1 MLTAGLPGRNSG
13 DMNLPAYD
21 MPLYRPPSE
30 GPNLI
35 IQATYGCSF
44 NECSFCSMY
53 KTKSYRARP
62 LGDVFAEIDA
72 FAGDWPDAH
81 RVFLADGDAMV
92 LPMDDLKRI
101 LDKLAA
107 TFPAL
112 QRVSCYATPVNLLK
126 KSPQDLAQL
135 KARKLSLVY
144 VGIESGAPEILKR
157 ITKGASPR
165 SIATA
170 LEKAAAAG
178 IRVSATVILG
188 LGGRRLWQEHIAG
201 TVDLINKTPP
211 TYLSTLQLGL
221 EDGVSG
227 RFMERFERFG
237 DTFAWQSDQG
247 VLAELERLVAG
258 LNPPKPVIFRS
269 NHASNALALAGNL
282 PKDKDRL
289 LAQIATAGNSEGYL
303 RPVWTRGF

>member
-1 MLTAGLPGRNSG
+1 
-13 DMNLPAYD
+13 MNAPVYD

-35 IQATYGCSF
+35 VQATYGCSF

-62 LGDVFAEIDA
+62 LEDIFADIEA
-72 FAGDWPDAH
+72 FGREWPEAH
-81 RVFLADGDAMV
+81 RVFIADGDALV

-112 QRVSCYATPVNLLK
+112 QRVSCYATPYNLIK
-126 KSPQDLAQL
+126 KSPQDLADL
-135 KARKLSLVY
+135 KVRKLTLVY

-157 ITKGASPR
+157 ITKGAAPR
-165 SIATA
+165 TISAA
-170 LEKAAAAG
+170 LDKAANAG
-178 IRVSATVILG
+178 IKVSATVILG
-188 LGGRRLWQEHIAG
+188 LGGAKLWREHIDG

-221 EDGVSG
+221 EEGVEG

-237 DTFAWQSDQG
+237 DTFQWQSDAG
-247 VLAELERLVAG
+247 VLIELERLVAG

-269 NHASNALALAGNL
+269 NHASNSLALAGNF

-289 LAQIATAGNSEGYL
+289 LAQIVAAKSDDSYL
-303 RPVWTRGF
+303 RPAWIRGF